1 MVEQIAAKRAKFT
14 RMDEGTQQDW
24 MIIAGSMF
32 PFAKELPDRVLTHLS
47 LLHGDHGGFAVDRL
61 EHCLQTATRA
71 ANDGRDE
78 EYVVCALIHD
88 IGDILGTYNHA
99 DIAASILEPFV
110 SEQNFWMVK
119 HHGIFQ
125 GYYFFHYLG
134 LDRNMRNKFKEHP
147 FYDYTLEFCEK
158 YDSPAFDPEYKSM
171 PLAEFEPLVRKV
183 MAKPKKSIYIA

>member
-1 MVEQIAAKRAKFT
+1 MVEQISARRAKFT

-32 PFAKELPDRVLTHLS
+32 PFAKALPDRILAHLS
-47 LLHGDHGGFAVDRL
+47 LLQGDHGGFAVDRY

-71 ANDGRDE
+71 AQDGRDE
-78 EYVVCALIHD
+78 EYVVCALLHD

-99 DIAASILEPFV
+99 DIAATMLEPFV
-110 SEQNFWMVK
+110 SEQNYWMVK

-134 LDRNMRNKFKEHP
+134 LDRNLRDQFKDHP
-147 FYDYTLEFCEK
+147 WYEYTLEFCDK
-158 YDSPAFDPEYKSM
+158 YDQNAFDPDFKSM
-171 PLAEFEPLVRKV
+171 PITEFEPLIRKV